1 MGAVR
6 GTTPDYVLALNGY
19 DLTGK
24 TVFVTIA
31 QGGIKT
37 TLTGDRL
44 TIATDE
50 SGSAVAFELTQAET
64 LRFKAGDVEVQLK
77 CINSAGKADGSG
89 IGQLTIDRALLEREI
104 AYADADDTD

>member
-6 GTTPDYVLALNGY
+6 GTTPDYVLVLNGY

-24 TVFVTIA
+24 TVYVTLA

-37 TLTGDRL
+37 TLLRDRL
-44 TIATDE
+44 TIVAGED
-50 SGSAVAFELTQAET
+50 GSTIAFELTQAET
-64 LRFKAGDVEVQLK
+64 LRFKTGEVEVQLK

-89 IGQLTIDRALLEREI
+89 IGQLTIDRALLEKVI
-104 AYADADDTD
+104 TYADDTD

>member
-24 TVFVTIA
+24 TVYVTLA
-31 QGGIKT
+31 QGGLKT

-44 TIATDE
+44 TIVAGED
-50 SGSAVAFELTQAET
+50 GSTVAFELSQAET
-64 LRFKAGDVEVQLK
+64 LRFKQGTVEVQLK
-77 CINSAGKADGSG
+77 CIDEQGNVDGSG
-89 IGQLTIDRALLEREI
+89 IGQLTIDRALLEKVI
-104 AYADADDTD
+104 TYADDTD

>member
-6 GTTPDYVLALNGY
+6 GTTPDYVLTLEGY

-24 TVFVTIA
+24 TVYVTLA

-44 TIATDE
+44 TIVAEE
-50 SGSAVAFELTQAET
+50 SGSTIAFELTQAET
-64 LRFKAGDVEVQLK
+64 LRFKAGDAEVQLK
-77 CINSAGKADGSG
+77 CINSEGHVDASG
-89 IGQLTIDRALLEREI
+89 TGQLTIDRALLEREI
-104 AYADADDTD
+104 SYADDTD

>member
-6 GTTPDYVLALNGY
+6 GTTPVYTLTLEGY

-24 TVFVTIA
+24 TVYVTIA
-31 QGGIKT
+31 QGGLKM

-44 TIATDE
+44 TVVAEE
-50 SGSAVAFELTQAET
+50 SGSTIAFELTQAET
-64 LRFKAGDVEVQLK
+64 LRFKAGDAEVQLK
-77 CINSAGKADGSG
+77 CIDEQGNVDASG

-104 AYADADDTD
+104 TYADDTD

>member
-6 GTTPDYVLALNGY
+6 GTTPEYTLTLEGY

-24 TVFVTIA
+24 TVYVTLA
-31 QGGIKT
+31 QGGVKT

-44 TIATDE
+44 TIVADE
-50 SGSAVAFELTQAET
+50 SGSTIAFSLTQAET
-64 LRFKAGDVEVQLK
+64 LRYKVGEVEVQVK
-77 CINSAGKADGSG
+77 CIDDQGEVDASG

-104 AYADADDTD
+104 SYADDTD

>member
-6 GTTPDYVLALNGY
+6 GTTPDYVLALEGY

-24 TVFVTIA
+24 TVYVTLA
-31 QGGIKT
+31 QGGVKT

-50 SGSAVAFELTQAET
+50 EGSTVAFELTQAET
-64 LRFKAGDVEVQLK
+64 LRFKAGDAEVQLK
-77 CINSAGKADGSG
+77 CIDEQGNVDASG
-89 IGQLTIDRALLEREI
+89 IGQLTIDRALLEKEI
-104 AYADADDTD
+104 TYANDTG

>member
-24 TVFVTIA
+24 TVFVTLA
-31 QGGIKT
+31 QGGIKN

-44 TIATDE
+44 TIVAGED
-50 SGSAVAFELTQAET
+50 GSTVAFSLSQAET
-64 LRFKAGDVEVQLK
+64 LRFKRGTAEVQLK
-77 CINSAGKADGSG
+77 CIDEQGNVDASG

-104 AYADADDTD
+104 AYADDTD

>member
-6 GTTPDYVLALNGY
+6 GTTPDYVLTLEGY

-24 TVFVTIA
+24 TAFVTIA
-31 QGGIKT
+31 QGGLKT

-44 TIATDE
+44 TIVADE
-50 SGSAVAFELTQAET
+50 GGSTVAFSLTQAET
-64 LRFKAGDVEVQLK
+64 LRFKVGDADVQLK
-77 CINSAGKADGSG
+77 CIDDQGNVDASG

-104 AYADADDTD
+104 SYADDTD

>member
-24 TVFVTIA
+24 TVYVTLA

-37 TLTGDRL
+37 TLTGNRL
-44 TIATDE
+44 TIVAGED
-50 SGSAVAFELTQAET
+50 GSTVAFSLSQAET
-64 LRFKAGDVEVQLK
+64 LRFKRGDVEVQLK
-77 CINSAGKADGSG
+77 CIDEQGSVDASG
-89 IGQLTIDRALLEREI
+89 IGQLTINRALLEKEI
-104 AYADADDTD
+104 AYADDTD